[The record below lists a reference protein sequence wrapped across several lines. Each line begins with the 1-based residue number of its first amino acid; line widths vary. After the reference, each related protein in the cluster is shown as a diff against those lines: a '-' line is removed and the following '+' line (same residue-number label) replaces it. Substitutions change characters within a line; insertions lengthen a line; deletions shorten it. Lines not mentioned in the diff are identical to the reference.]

1 MTITPCPLPTTQHG
15 HHQILQPPPVEY
27 PAIYHLCRKQDWDEA
42 VINQSPYFSRTFVTD
57 GRFLRASLR
66 LESIIAVANWYYYDQ
81 PQKKSPS
88 DEAWIVLE
96 INPHCLYYTMGIPI
110 LADVRAP
117 ASPTGTPPPP
127 AAAEITTCL
136 QIFGGLSTNPTTLP
150 ALIPHIYP
158 LQRTC
163 VDGKFVSLL
172 PPIRSSSITA
182 TTAAAA
188 STATATTPLP
198 VSSSNDASSAGAAG
212 RKEQLAL
219 PHRHGEKEEQHTM
232 MKSKQKKKKKEGGFF
247 RKLKRLG

>member
-1 MTITPCPLPTTQHG
+1 MTPCLLPTTQHG

-42 VINQSPYFSRTFVTD
+42 VTNQSPYFSRTFVTD

-66 LESIIAVANWYYYDQ
+66 LESIIDVANWYYYDAAHQ
-81 PQKKSPS
+81 QKSPP

-117 ASPTGTPPPP
+117 ASHTGGPLP
-127 AAAEITTCL
+127 AAELTTCL
-136 QIFGGLSTNPTTLP
+136 QIFGGLSTTPTTLP

-172 PPIRSSSITA
+172 PPIRSSRSAAAAAT

-188 STATATTPLP
+188 ITPP
-198 VSSSNDASSAGAAG
+198 AVSSSLNDASPAGREG

-232 MKSKQKKKKKEGGFF
+232 IKSKQKKKKKEGRFF